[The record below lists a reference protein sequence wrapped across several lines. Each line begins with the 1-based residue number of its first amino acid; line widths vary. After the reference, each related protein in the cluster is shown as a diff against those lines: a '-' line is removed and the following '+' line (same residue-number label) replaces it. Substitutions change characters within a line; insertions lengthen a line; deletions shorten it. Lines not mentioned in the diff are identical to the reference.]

1 MKYIER
7 ALERKFLRMND
18 FFKVLLLTGARQVGK
33 TTMLQ
38 HLAKGT
44 GRRYVSMDRADYRD
58 LAERDP
64 VLFFQTFSP
73 PLLIDEIQKAPKLLE
88 QIKIMADESEEKG
101 QFWLTGSQ
109 HFSMMRRVQE
119 TLAGRVGILHL
130 YPFSQA
136 EIEGRLPVEIPD
148 FSISSLREKS
158 AGKKP
163 PLTEE
168 IFRRIW
174 TGGMP
179 QVQETDEELRSLYF
193 SSYIETYLFRD
204 ILEMGE
210 IRDTVRF
217 MKFLRASAAL
227 TGQQVNYAT
236 LAEASDI
243 SQPTAKNWLQL
254 LSGLGIIY
262 LLQPYFNNELK
273 RLVKSPKLYFCD
285 TGLCAFLSFW
295 PTPETLMAGAA
306 SGHYYENYV
315 LMELIRNFSASPQK
329 AEFSYYR
336 DSRKNEIDIIIETGG
351 ELHPLEIKKSASP
364 DSREIRKFKLLENP
378 IIPTGSGGILC
389 MAPEP
394 LPLDEKNAIIPSWIF

>member
-64 VLFFQTFSP
+64 VLFFQTFPP

-336 DSRKNEIDIIIETGG
+336 DSRKNEIDIVIETGG

>member
-64 VLFFQTFSP
+64 VLFFQTFPP

-378 IIPTGSGGILC
+378 MIPTGSGGILC

>member
-64 VLFFQTFSP
+64 VLFFQTFPP

-109 HFSMMRRVQE
+109 HFSMMRHVQE

-148 FSISSLREKS
+148 FSISSQK
-158 AGKKP
+158 A
-163 PLTEE
+163 
-168 IFRRIW
+168 
-174 TGGMP
+174 
-179 QVQETDEELRSLYF
+179 
-193 SSYIETYLFRD
+193 
-204 ILEMGE
+204 
-210 IRDTVRF
+210 
-217 MKFLRASAAL
+217 
-227 TGQQVNYAT
+227 
-236 LAEASDI
+236 LAE
-243 SQPTAKNWLQL
+243 P
-254 LSGLGIIY
+254 
-262 LLQPYFNNELK
+262 F
-273 RLVKSPKLYFCD
+273 SPL
-285 TGLCAFLSFW
+285 
-295 PTPETLMAGAA
+295 
-306 SGHYYENYV
+306 
-315 LMELIRNFSASPQK
+315 
-329 AEFSYYR
+329 
-336 DSRKNEIDIIIETGG
+336 
-351 ELHPLEIKKSASP
+351 
-364 DSREIRKFKLLENP
+364 
-378 IIPTGSGGILC
+378 
-389 MAPEP
+389 
-394 LPLDEKNAIIPSWIF
+394 

>member
-1 MKYIER
+1 
-7 ALERKFLRMND
+7 
-18 FFKVLLLTGARQVGK
+18 
-33 TTMLQ
+33 
-38 HLAKGT
+38 
-44 GRRYVSMDRADYRD
+44 
-58 LAERDP
+58 
-64 VLFFQTFSP
+64 
-73 PLLIDEIQKAPKLLE
+73 
-88 QIKIMADESEEKG
+88 
-101 QFWLTGSQ
+101 
-109 HFSMMRRVQE
+109 
-119 TLAGRVGILHL
+119 
-130 YPFSQA
+130 
-136 EIEGRLPVEIPD
+136 
-148 FSISSLREKS
+148 
-158 AGKKP
+158 
-163 PLTEE
+163 
-168 IFRRIW
+168 
-174 TGGMP
+174 
-179 QVQETDEELRSLYF
+179 
-193 SSYIETYLFRD
+193 
-204 ILEMGE
+204 MGE

-336 DSRKNEIDIIIETGG
+336 DSRKNEIDIVIETGG

>member
-64 VLFFQTFSP
+64 VLFFQTFPP

>member
-64 VLFFQTFSP
+64 VLFFQTFPP

-109 HFSMMRRVQE
+109 HFSMMRHVQE

-336 DSRKNEIDIIIETGG
+336 DSRKNEIDIVIETGG

-394 LPLDEKNAIIPSWIF
+394 LPLDEKNAIIPGWIF

>member
-64 VLFFQTFSP
+64 VLFFQTFPP

-394 LPLDEKNAIIPSWIF
+394 LPLDEKNAIIPGWIF

>member
-64 VLFFQTFSP
+64 VLFFQTFPP

-315 LMELIRNFSASPQK
+315 LMELIRNFSASPKK

-336 DSRKNEIDIIIETGG
+336 DNRKNEIDIIIETGG

>member
-64 VLFFQTFSP
+64 VLFFQTFPP

-148 FSISSLREKS
+148 FSISFLRKKS

-394 LPLDEKNAIIPSWIF
+394 LPLDEKNAIIPGWIF

>member
-64 VLFFQTFSP
+64 VLFFQTFPP

-315 LMELIRNFSASPQK
+315 LMELIRNFSASPKK

-336 DSRKNEIDIIIETGG
+336 DSRKNEIDIVIETGG

-378 IIPTGSGGILC
+378 LIPTGSGGILC

>member
-64 VLFFQTFSP
+64 VLFFQTFPP

-295 PTPETLMAGAA
+295 PTPETLMVGAA

-315 LMELIRNFSASPQK
+315 LMELIRNFSASPKK

-394 LPLDEKNAIIPSWIF
+394 LPLDEKNAIIPGWIF

>member
-64 VLFFQTFSP
+64 VLFFQTFPP

-336 DSRKNEIDIIIETGG
+336 DNRKNEIDIIIETGG

>member
-64 VLFFQTFSP
+64 VLFFQTFPP

-193 SSYIETYLFRD
+193 SSYIETCLFRD

-315 LMELIRNFSASPQK
+315 LMELIRNFSASPKK

-336 DSRKNEIDIIIETGG
+336 DNRKNEIDIIIETGG

>member
-64 VLFFQTFSP
+64 VLFFQTFPP

-204 ILEMGE
+204 IMEMGE